1 MFCRCVYRRTAL
13 RGMHC
18 QTNFYEDM
26 TMSVINTNVSAV
38 IAQNALTVNERQ
50 MTTAMERLST
60 GQRINSAADDAAG
73 LAIGARMSAQ
83 ISGLSQAA
91 RNANDGVS
99 MIQTAESAYVEV
111 GDMLQRMRQLA
122 VQSASE
128 TYAASDRTA
137 LNLEWQAL
145 QEEID
150 RISSQTTWNGFQLLD
165 GTPGAAGKVKIQSG
179 SNASQTV
186 TVDFGA
192 LGGKAVDDDGANAIA
207 DATDKLVTTVA
218 NGSFTAVI
226 TDATTAVKKKYV
238 VTMANTA
245 SLQTGDVLTFT
256 LQGSDKSTKHEVALT
271 LSKDNVDHIKDTTA
285 TDWSAVSNLS
295 VDTSGTMA
303 NMIGNAA
310 DGTAL
315 GITFKSGA
323 TANTI
328 ESEATAV
335 DAVENDN
342 NDFEIMNFR
351 VRRGHTK
358 DLAGIGVSTQTKAN
372 AAITSLDT
380 AIQAVNEQRASYG
393 SYISR
398 LEHAADNLTSIATN
412 TKQSRSRVVDANYAT
427 ETTELARTQII
438 QQAATA
444 MLAQANQM
452 KQTVLAL
459 LQ

>member
-1 MFCRCVYRRTAL
+1 
-13 RGMHC
+13 
-18 QTNFYEDM
+18 
-26 TMSVINTNVSAV
+26 MSVINTNVSAV

-60 GQRINSAADDAAG
+60 GKRINSAADDAAG

-111 GDMLQRMRQLA
+111 GDMLQRMRQIA

-150 RISSQTTWNGFQLLD
+150 RISSQSTWNGFQLLD
-165 GTPGAAGKVKIQSG
+165 GTPGTSGKVKIQSG

-271 LSKDNVDHIKDTTA
+271 LTADNITKIKAGTA
-285 TDWSAVSNLS
+285 TDLSGESNVS
-295 VDTSGTMA
+295 VDTSGTLA
-303 NMIGNAA
+303 NMIGKSAA
-310 DGTAL
+310 GADL
-315 GITFKSGA
+315 GITLKIGGSA
-323 TANTI
+323 DVLEI
-328 ESEATAV
+328 EATAV

-358 DLAGIGVSTQTKAN
+358 DLAGIGVATQTKAN

-398 LEHAADNLTSIATN
+398 LEHASDNLTSIATN

>member
-1 MFCRCVYRRTAL
+1 
-13 RGMHC
+13 
-18 QTNFYEDM
+18 
-26 TMSVINTNVSAV
+26 MSVINTNVSAV

-83 ISGLSQAA
+83 ISGLNQAA

-111 GDMLQRMRQLA
+111 GDMLQRMRQIA

-165 GTPGAAGKVKIQSG
+165 GTPGAAGSVMIQSG

-186 TVDFGA
+186 TVDFGS
-192 LGGKAVDDDGANAIA
+192 LGGKAVTETGTAAIE
-207 DATDKLVTTVA
+207 DASGKLTAATS
-218 NGSFTAVI
+218 GSFTTVI
-226 TDATTAVKKKYV
+226 TDPTTNVKKKYV
-238 VTMANTA
+238 ITMANTG

-256 LQGSDKSTKHEVALT
+256 LQGNDGSTKNEVAVTLT
-271 LSKDNVDHIKDTTA
+271 AANITKITSAAAEQWEAA
-285 TDWSAVSNLS
+285 TNLS
-295 VDTSGTMA
+295 IDTSATMTNIIGQSAAGANLGVTFGTSA
-303 NMIGNAA
+303 NVNEIV
-310 DGTAL
+310 
-315 GITFKSGA
+315 I
-323 TANTI
+323 
-328 ESEATAV
+328 EATGS
-335 DAVENDN
+335 DAAENIN
-342 NDFEIMNFR
+342 NKFEILNFR

-358 DLAGIGVSTQTKAN
+358 DLHGIGVSTQVKAN

-398 LEHAADNLTSIATN
+398 LEHASDNLTSIATN